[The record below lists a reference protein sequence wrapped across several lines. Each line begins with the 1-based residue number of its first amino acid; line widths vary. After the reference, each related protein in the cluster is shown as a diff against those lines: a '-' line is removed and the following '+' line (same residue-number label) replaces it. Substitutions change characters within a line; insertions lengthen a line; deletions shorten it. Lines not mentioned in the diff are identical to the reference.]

1 MFSLAA
7 FNALGEEGRAAHSW
21 SCRAC
26 AANSHACRLT
36 GSSSLILPNFAPLN
50 AQHMNA
56 QPGQPNKSMGGQGES
71 PQAMPQR
78 PPSPASQEVATLTSA
93 RPVIARL
100 PGQFAPSGAQRPP
113 LMPSARP
120 LLAPLRLPSPFSGP
134 SPRDFRSETGTNSG
148 HSSAGAGR
156 YDYWSAFMPPQDLPP
171 RTLIRLVPG
180 LVDPEETRHVI
191 CLERTGGT
199 KRLGDMSM
207 GTNRAGAKRFREQYT
222 RWVEP
227 LFDAF
232 ERVHGMTPKEAWQR
246 RHEAEESEAR
256 KRLKLQLLKAKA
268 EGAQEAQRQM
278 QAEQQNTAVL
288 ATYGNR
294 QSLSRYSNQR
304 LALYYEVNLPS
315 TALRM
320 ILSEI

>member
-1 MFSLAA
+1 
-7 FNALGEEGRAAHSW
+7 
-21 SCRAC
+21 
-26 AANSHACRLT
+26 
-36 GSSSLILPNFAPLN
+36 
-50 AQHMNA
+50 
-56 QPGQPNKSMGGQGES
+56 
-71 PQAMPQR
+71 
-78 PPSPASQEVATLTSA
+78 
-93 RPVIARL
+93 
-100 PGQFAPSGAQRPP
+100 
-113 LMPSARP
+113 
-120 LLAPLRLPSPFSGP
+120 
-134 SPRDFRSETGTNSG
+134 
-148 HSSAGAGR
+148 
-156 YDYWSAFMPPQDLPP
+156 MPPQDLPP

-278 QAEQQNTAVL
+278 QEEQQNTAVL